1 MPCLALPCL
10 AFPRFQ
16 GCLPSYCNECAAA
29 ASEADR
35 HFAFGPGTGDGDAD
49 DLQSTTSPTLA
60 MEYLYEYG
68 VCAGWSRDDAC
79 RAATGLSSL
88 RRRPTQRARNIAALR
103 LLLLPPSQPTCSH
116 VHAEPIAPSNSS
128 QRLRG
133 RRRPQGPPSRAW
145 YHGSPVA
152 GVDEKRRGAHLL
164 SARCRKRAAAEPSA
178 DTWSKEREQR
188 SFTNGAG
195 RQAGKLPAPSYECRS
210 GGDVDSGQAR
220 EEEREASRQTDGS
233 SSKSPANGRAPL
245 QGQRW
250 AGKGGGGRRLQGVP
264 CAVPD
269 ASPISDACPATGNEH
284 VAWCG
289 RLPQIPPWQSA
300 VTRLVLQPV
309 RLSTSYYTRRR
320 KNVRTWGLTVVRRS
334 KTAVRCSSS
343 PQLVAAAKY
352 RQVSASM
359 GQFAPPVPAKLTAGR
374 PSGPELVR
382 NGSPC
387 LRRVPR
393 RSSDSGLVQA
403 KVLSAGARTSL
414 CRAIKLLPAAPVAR
428 LQLQRPRHRPQLPAA
443 ERHGSSG
450 RVPGRF
456 LVAGQLDS
464 CATPTPSHGAAKE
477 EIGPVRTT
485 IAVLA
490 AQMFHKILG
499 PRPTPHAATAIFGV
513 QAWDDSGAPE
523 CIPKSQSNRVFTTQP
538 PRREASKAPA
548 GLNSLKKRISIVSL

>member
-1 MPCLALPCL
+1 MPCLALPCLALPCL

-79 RAATGLSSL
+79 RAATGLPSL

-250 AGKGGGGRRLQGVP
+250 AGKGGGRRRLQGVP

-343 PQLVAAAKY
+343 PQLVAAAKCTY
-352 RQVSASM
+352 VLYSTVITSNCRPAGLGIHGSICAACSRQVDGRAAEWP
-359 GQFAPPVPAKLTAGR
+359 GTGTQRKPVPAARAPPLQRFWPRPGQGSVRRGTHIFVSRHQVAPSRARRTTSITATSPSSTAASGR
-374 PSGPELVR
+374 TSWFFRSSAGPLPRGRAARLVR
-382 NGSPC
+382 HPN
-387 LRRVPR
+387 
-393 RSSDSGLVQA
+393 
-403 KVLSAGARTSL
+403 
-414 CRAIKLLPAAPVAR
+414 PVAR
-428 LQLQRPRHRPQLPAA
+428 GCQGRNRPRTNHN
-443 ERHGSSG
+443 
-450 RVPGRF
+450 V
-456 LVAGQLDS
+456 
-464 CATPTPSHGAAKE
+464 
-477 EIGPVRTT
+477 
-485 IAVLA
+485 
-490 AQMFHKILG
+490 
-499 PRPTPHAATAIFGV
+499 
-513 QAWDDSGAPE
+513 
-523 CIPKSQSNRVFTTQP
+523 SQ
-538 PRREASKAPA
+538 
-548 GLNSLKKRISIVSL
+548 